1 MIVQKVTSLEV
12 AERAGVSRSA
22 VSRVFSGASASK
34 TTINKVRKAADELGY
49 RPNSLA
55 RAMITGKSRIIGLV
69 VAYLDNQFYP
79 IALERLSN
87 ALQAEGYHILVF
99 MAANSEETVGKV
111 VEELIDY
118 QVDGIITASVAMSS
132 DLTQRCAVA
141 GIPVA
146 MFNRRQD
153 GSGHSSITSA
163 NVEGGRKVAEFL
175 VAGGHKRIAHVAG
188 WQGSS
193 TGRDRLQG
201 LTEGL
206 AGHGQTPLAVIDG
219 MFDRDAAA
227 QATRDL
233 MARTDPPD
241 AIFVGN
247 DHMAFAVMDIL
258 RHELGLRVPQDVSVV
273 GYDDVP
279 LAAWASY
286 DLTTVRQP
294 VNRMVEATVET
305 ILGKIADPER
315 PAQKIEIDGP
325 LIARGSARKPEG
337 WSQ

>member
-1 MIVQKVTSLEV
+1 M

-99 MAANSEETVGKV
+99 MAANGEDTVGKV

-175 VAGGHKRIAHVAG
+175 VAAGHTRIAHVAG

-206 AGHGQTPLAVIDG
+206 AAHGKTPLAVIDG

-227 QATRDL
+227 AATRDL
-233 MARTDPPD
+233 MARSDPPD

-247 DHMAFAVMDIL
+247 DHMAFAVIDTL
-258 RHELGLRVPQDVSVV
+258 RHELGLRVPEDVSIV

-279 LAAWASY
+279 LAAWAAY

-337 WSQ
+337 WTE